1 MDVKVNI
8 VTEERENKEE
18 LQNKGADKVEDNKGK
33 DKYPYCLCIIDMQS
47 AFSWAGRD
55 PNTLSSVL
63 ELIRIAKE
71 DKAYIFDI
79 KLNNCGDVFPEIM
92 ELIKDYDRITHL
104 TAYHNSKCSVI
115 LDEIRTKNI
124 GTDSIKVCG
133 VNTNAC
139 VLETVRDLVKEYKND
154 IVVVLDACNGYNHKS
169 GIDSILALSENNANL
184 KVQPETKPKTGPSCS
199 APRWAT
205 SDVSASSPFPLMPS
219 SSTSVAEITS
229 YDLAYILVG
238 ATAISLVIAV
248 GLAFFRSSCKLTR
261 V

>member
-1 MDVKVNI
+1 
-8 VTEERENKEE
+8 
-18 LQNKGADKVEDNKGK
+18 
-33 DKYPYCLCIIDMQS
+33 MQS

-55 PNTLSSVL
+55 PNTLSTVL
-63 ELIRIAKE
+63 ELIRIAKD

-92 ELIKDYDRITHL
+92 ELIKDYDNVTHL

-154 IVVVLDACNGYNHKS
+154 IVVVLDACNGDYHKS
-169 GIDSILALSENNANL
+169 GVASILALSLNNANL
-184 KVQPETKPKTGPSCS
+184 KVQPETKHKGNTLATLPAATGTGTERGKSQQRKQCQP
-199 APRWAT
+199 AI
-205 SDVSASSPFPLMPS
+205 S
-219 SSTSVAEITS
+219 SSSITP
-229 YDLAYILVG
+229 YDWGYILIG
-238 ATAISLVIAV
+238 ATAICLTIAS
-248 GLAFFRSSCKLTR
+248 GLAFFRRTVAVEGAKIDI
-261 V
+261 